1 MINVADLSDQ
11 ELDGLVQD
19 LSQKV
24 AKARIIGEHSESF
37 MNLHNTYQQLSLEQK
52 FRYGQTTKLT
62 SGVSI
67 ESDPS
72 MENIPFVDHTRK
84 IPTF

>member
-1 MINVADLSDQ
+1 MINYSDLSDQ
-11 ELDGLVQD
+11 ELDGLIQD

-24 AKARIIGEHSESF
+24 AKAKIVGEHSEAF
-37 MNLHNTYQQLSLEQK
+37 INLNNTYNLLSMEQNS
-52 FRYGQTTKLT
+52 RYNQTTKLT

-72 MENIPFVDHTRK
+72 MADVPFVDHTRK